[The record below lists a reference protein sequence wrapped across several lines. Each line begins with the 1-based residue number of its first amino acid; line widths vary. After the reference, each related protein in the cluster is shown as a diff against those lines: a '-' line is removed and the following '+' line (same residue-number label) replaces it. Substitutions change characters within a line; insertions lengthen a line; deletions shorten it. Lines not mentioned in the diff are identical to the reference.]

1 MGSAILLAAL
11 IALYLVI
18 SLCRSAAHGGRASGA
33 KGAPPARQ
41 GYPYR
46 PDVEFRLPDG
56 RLTTRGYA
64 AVHPG
69 EFAHWQFG
77 PDNVLGERI
86 DRDDWENW
94 RINYY
99 GM

>member
-1 MGSAILLAAL
+1 MGDLPEILFVAGILAL
-11 IALYLVI
+11 LPV
-18 SLCRSAAHGGRASGA
+18 SLFRRGKPSSPRKAA
-33 KGAPPARQ
+33 PA

-46 PDVEFRLPDG
+46 PDVEVRLPDG

-77 PDNVLGERI
+77 PENVCGENI
-86 DRDDWENW
+86 DRTDRENW
-94 RINYY
+94 RVNYY
-99 GM
+99 GL